1 MKFDKSPDVRFGTP
15 SDDEKIFALMRLAHE
30 EQGEHAISHDKV
42 RWRIA
47 TATRRQGAAIGVV
60 HGPGSELRGYVL
72 MVIDQIWY
80 SDDYQLLEL
89 SNFVHPDHRRSTYA
103 KQLISFA
110 KACADDLKIDLTMGV
125 WSNHRTEAK
134 IRLYRRQLT
143 PMGAFFV
150 HHPEQGVR

>member
-1 MKFDKSPDVRFGTP
+1 MNFNKSPDVRFGLP
-15 SDDEKIFALMRLAHE
+15 SDDERIFDLMRMAHE
-30 EQGEHAISHDKV
+30 EQGEHAISADKV
-42 RWRIA
+42 RWRIE

-60 HGPGSELRGYVL
+60 GGPQSDVYGYVL
-72 MVIDQIWY
+72 MVIDPVWY
-80 SDDYQLLEL
+80 SDEYQLLEL

-110 KACADDLKIDLTMGV
+110 KACADDLGIDLVMGV
-125 WSNHRTEAK
+125 FSNHRTEAK

-143 PMGAFFV
+143 PVGAFFV